1 MFARAPAS
9 SANLGPGFDAV
20 ALALSLYVE
29 VEVAEASSLSVTL
42 VGEGASLPADATNLA
57 VQVATKVA
65 GHDRLAVT
73 VRSEIPP
80 ARGLGSSAAVA
91 LAAAAAAGA
100 EDPLAVAAAADG
112 HPENAAA
119 SYRGGLVAAS
129 VRDGGVETASLP
141 LDPALRVVLVVPD
154 EELPPEDARA
164 VLPETV
170 ARRDV
175 VFNLQHLSLLLAG
188 MADLGAFTKHAMDD
202 ALHEPHRAAL
212 FPHASA
218 IADHLCGAGAL
229 GACWSGAGPSI
240 LAVVSPTTSAN
251 VADAGRRALRASGL
265 AGEVLEVVPD
275 RRGLVWG

>member
-1 MFARAPAS
+1 VLARAPAS

-29 VEVAEASSLSVTL
+29 VEVLDAPSLTVRSL
-42 VGEGASLPADATNLA
+42 GEGASLPLDATNLA

-65 GHDRLAVT
+65 GHDRLSIT

-100 EDPLAVAAAADG
+100 EDPLAVAAATDG

-119 SYRGGLVAAS
+119 SWRGGLVAAA
-129 VRDGGVETASLP
+129 VRDDGVQAAALP

-154 EELPPEDARA
+154 HELATTEARA
-164 VLPETV
+164 VLADTV
-170 ARRDV
+170 SRADV
-175 VFNLQHLSLLLAG
+175 VFSLQHLALLLAG
-188 MADLGAFTKHAMDD
+188 MADLGAFASHAMDD
-202 ALHEPHRAAL
+202 VLHEPHRAAL
-212 FPHASA
+212 FPESTA

-229 GACWSGAGPSI
+229 GACWSGAGPSV
-240 LAVVSPTTSAN
+240 LAVVSPTTSPI

-265 AGEVLEVVPD
+265 TGRVLEVVPD

>member
-1 MFARAPAS
+1 VLARAPAS

-29 VEVAEASSLSVTL
+29 VEVLDAPSLSVRL
-42 VGEGASLPADATNLA
+42 LGEGTALPTDATNLA

-65 GHDRLAVT
+65 GHDRLSIT

-80 ARGLGSSAAVA
+80 TRGLGSSAAVA

-129 VRDGGVETASLP
+129 ILDDGVQAAPLP

-154 EELPPEDARA
+154 LELPTVDARA
-164 VLPETV
+164 VLPDSV
-170 ARRDV
+170 SRRDA
-175 VFNLQHLSLLLAG
+175 VFNLQHLGLLLAG
-188 MADLGAFTKHAMDD
+188 MADLGAFSSHAMDD
-202 ALHEPHRAAL
+202 ALHEPFRAPL
-212 FPHASA
+212 FPQATA

-229 GACWSGAGPSI
+229 GACWSGAGPTV

-251 VADAGRRALRASGL
+251 VADAGRRALRATGL
-265 AGEVLEVVPD
+265 PGRVVEVVPD

>member
-1 MFARAPAS
+1 MLARAPAS

-29 VEVAEASSLSVTL
+29 VEVLDAPSLTVRL
-42 VGEGASLPADATNLA
+42 IGEGADLPTDATNLA

-65 GHDRLAVT
+65 GHDRLSIS
-73 VRSEIPP
+73 VRSAIPP
-80 ARGLGSSAAVA
+80 TRGLGSSAAVA

-129 VRDGGVETASLP
+129 ILDDGVQAAPLP
-141 LDPALRVVLVVPD
+141 LDPALRIVLVIPD
-154 EELPPEDARA
+154 HELATSDARA

-170 ARRDV
+170 SRRDV
-175 VFNLQHLSLLLAG
+175 VFNLQHLGLLLAG
-188 MADLGAFTKHAMDD
+188 MADLGAFSSHAMDD
-202 ALHEPHRAAL
+202 QLHEPYRAPL
-212 FPHASA
+212 FPQATA

-229 GACWSGAGPSI
+229 GACWSGAGPTV

-251 VADAGRRALRASGL
+251 VADAGRRALRAAGL
-265 AGEVLEVVPD
+265 PGLVMEVVPD